1 MYSNV
6 GVIGLGRMGTA
17 IANNI
22 IKSGFN
28 LAVYN
33 RTADKTRALAEA
45 GAAIKASPKEAALKS
60 DVILTSLRDDAA
72 LLEVVNG
79 EKGILSGLRP
89 GTIHIGTST
98 ISSSLYTKSGQMH
111 DAQVLYI

>member
-1 MYSNV
+1 
-6 GVIGLGRMGTA
+6 MGTE

-28 LAVYN
+28 LVVYN
-33 RTADKTRALAEA
+33 RTADKTRTLAESRA
-45 GAAIKASPKEAALKS
+45 VVTTSPKEAASKS

-79 EKGILSGLRP
+79 ENGILSGLRP
-89 GTIHIGTST
+89 RTIHIGTS
-98 ISSSLYTKSGQMH
+98 
-111 DAQVLYI
+111 LYIIVL